1 MSRVE
6 SRPLHG
12 ALIPWVIAL
21 VAMLGL
27 NSLAPELARSAR
39 RDAPDGIKPT
49 ELAQQ
54 TPAGRI
60 LNLQISADP
69 SPLNGIRF
77 RSPAGVFLSIE
88 CRVDAPV
95 AQSFAGAVRGRAPPA
110 SGQV

>member
-54 TPAGRI
+54 TPAGSGAI
-60 LNLQISADP
+60 EWNQGPQS
-69 SPLNGIRF
+69 G
-77 RSPAGVFLSIE
+77 RSFSE
-88 CRVDAPV
+88 H
-95 AQSFAGAVRGRAPPA
+95 
-110 SGQV
+110 